1 MNFKINYFKIIGL
14 LLMPII
20 YGCSTGTIDPNEADE
35 RKIYFPDDEGLFRIY
50 EIQQIDYKA
59 NGERDTSRY
68 RLKEK
73 VSVRTSAE
81 ETYQVLER
89 YRFQGNEW
97 ALDSIWNILYNPTNV
112 VLYQNNI
119 PLVKIASP
127 VSEQTSWDR
136 NKYNIRE
143 EMISSYIDITADT
156 VISDNNYSQVA
167 IVELE
172 NITDP
177 IIGNNISYEVYS
189 PGIGMVSK
197 YVENIDYKQGA
208 DLGEQIISQ
217 GVIFEQVLV
226 ISDYE

>member
-1 MNFKINYFKIIGL
+1 MKFKINYFKIIGL
-14 LLMPII
+14 LLMPLI
-20 YGCSTGTIDPNEADE
+20 YGCSTGTIDPDEIDE

-73 VSVRTSAE
+73 VSQRTSAQ
-81 ETYQVLER
+81 ETFQVLER
-89 YRFQGNEW
+89 YRFQNNDW
-97 ALDSIWNILYNPTNV
+97 ALDSIWNIFYNPTNV

-119 PLVKIASP
+119 PLVKIATP
-127 VSEQTSWDR
+127 VNKQTSWDR
-136 NKYNIRE
+136 NSYNSRD
-143 EMISSYIDITADT
+143 EMISNYIDIKSDT
-156 VISDNNYSQVA
+156 VIAQNNYSQVA

-177 IIGNNISYEVYS
+177 IIGNNVSYEVYS
-189 PGIGMVSK
+189 PGIGLVSK
-197 YVENIDYKQGA
+197 YVENIDYKQGV
-208 DLGEQIISQ
+208 DLGKQIISQ
-217 GVIFEQVLV
+217 GVIYKQVLV